1 MYLISYSLTS
11 WNGIKL
17 DDFATIIYLRRN
29 ESKIQGTDF
38 DSDVDLRGLQ
48 GGKGVS
54 SGRGGMTTFLKLN
67 KGEKIDLYCKNCPK
81 IGNIN
86 LCINFEYQI

>member
-29 ESKIQGTDF
+29 ESKIPGTDF

-54 SGRGGMTTFLKLN
+54 SGRG
-67 KGEKIDLYCKNCPK
+67 
-81 IGNIN
+81 
-86 LCINFEYQI
+86 